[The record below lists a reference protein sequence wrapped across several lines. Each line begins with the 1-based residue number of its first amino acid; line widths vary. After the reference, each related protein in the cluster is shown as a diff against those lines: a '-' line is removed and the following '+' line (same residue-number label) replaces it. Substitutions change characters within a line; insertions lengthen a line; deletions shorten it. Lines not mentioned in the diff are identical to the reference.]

1 MEWLLLLFFLPF
13 VLTMMFFNWLEEK
26 LFNFRDREKL
36 EEGERLL
43 HEKKYAEAQ
52 IFFTEK
58 LKYFPKSSKAYFLRS
73 KANLML
79 QNYFSALYDI
89 EQSISFDNTVGE
101 AYIIKGKVLYQL
113 KEYDKAFLEF
123 DKADWYF
130 RSENPETLRWR
141 GMARYCIGQIDNA
154 ILDFNRAVTLGDEDA
169 AFILKT
175 KFEYLK
181 NRF

>member
-1 MEWLLLLFFLPF
+1 MEWILLFFFLPF

-36 EEGERLL
+36 GEGERLL
-43 HEKKYAEAQ
+43 HENKFVEAQ
-52 IFFTEK
+52 AFFTEK
-58 LKYFPKSSKAYFLRS
+58 LKYFPKSAKAYFYRS
-73 KANLML
+73 KANYML
-79 QNYFSALYDI
+79 KNYFSALYDI
-89 EQSISFDNTVGE
+89 EQSISFDNTIGE
-101 AYIIKGKVLYQL
+101 AYVIKGKVLYQL

-141 GMARYCIGQIDNA
+141 GMARYCIGQIENA
-154 ILDFNRAVTLGDEDA
+154 INDFNRAVDLGDEDA
-169 AFILKT
+169 DYILRT

-181 NRF
+181 KKY